1 MFNSDATFEMKVRG
15 PEGLKVV
22 TLRFPSDVEQG
33 DRVRKQ
39 KMVTKDL
46 GRGASESDY
55 EPNHAFDL
63 ALINELMQEPKVEV
77 DEFEASYLLN
87 KLCKADSQE
96 AIRVDNTY
104 QIPLKT
110 CAGTITLTLA
120 VPSQKDI
127 REYSRTSL
135 RTVNRNHG
143 VQESKVNL
151 ESSGLLYDKVAR
163 LTEDI
168 TGAVPLVFKASAVQE
183 LLSSMRDEEEADR
196 DQDF

>member
-1 MFNSDATFEMKVRG
+1 MFNSDATFEMNVRG

-39 KMVTKDL
+39 KMVTRDL

-55 EPNHAFDL
+55 EPNIAFDL
-63 ALINELMQEPKVEV
+63 ALINELMQQPRIEV
-77 DEFEASYLLN
+77 DEDEANYLLN
-87 KLCKADSQE
+87 KLCKADAQASD
-96 AIRVDNTY
+96 RVDNCY
-104 QIPLKT
+104 QIPVKT
-110 CAGTITLTLA
+110 CAGTVTLTLT

-135 RTVNRNHG
+135 RTVTRNHG
-143 VQESKVNL
+143 LQESKVNL
-151 ESSGLLYDKVAR
+151 ESSGLLFDKVFR
-163 LTEDI
+163 QMEGI
-168 TGAVPLVFKASAVQE
+168 TGAVPLVVKASAVQE
-183 LLSSMRDEEEADR
+183 LLSAMRDEEEADR